1 MTGNASAVLLAVV
14 TCLVLVLGVVT
25 PVARDSINVHVVLCP
40 VPSDPVP
47 AAQPAIAG
55 VEI

>member
-1 MTGNASAVLLAVV
+1 MTNNVSAVLLAVV

-25 PVARDSINVHVVLCP
+25 PVARDSMSVHVVLCP

-47 AAQPAIAG
+47 TAQTAVAG
-55 VEI
+55 MEI

>member
-1 MTGNASAVLLAVV
+1 MTNNVSVVLLAVA

-25 PVARDSINVHVVLCP
+25 PVARDSMSVHVVLCP

>member
-1 MTGNASAVLLAVV
+1 MTNNVSVVLLAVA

-25 PVARDSINVHVVLCP
+25 PVARDSMSVHVVLCP

-47 AAQPAIAG
+47 TAQPAVAG